1 MLIAEKN
8 IFNTNKSQLLLLEKG
23 NWSFSAESCLNV
35 ACENFSVIRNTLNTH
50 GSYTLSEY
58 LNYIKPKHQS
68 SCQSMGDL
76 FDVIKRYI
84 QPLLGESNAR
94 QAVNDIERSPVVL
107 TANHHG
113 VTYFAQDFQGSLLFS
128 LDKFAGQ
135 ESGTTV
141 PVFSCG
147 TVPLDNLTYPSGL
160 LFYRV
165 GDGDLEAVPRKLPV
179 FSNKVRR
186 QLVSNVQPFD
196 REMVLR
202 AHRSLAK
209 LLNDSAIGASLAEAA
224 RWLLLKSYCASTV
237 MNSQSYSQQA
247 VILNNTI
254 WKRLFSGR
262 VSVPELVCLELE
274 KISSELLVED
284 LTNTESLASF
294 IMFDATLCEN
304 VFEELNGKRACWQT
318 EKLLKRLHACLLNE
332 TKKPAAKGC
341 GTMLFWGLNDRG
353 RKVPLYLDTV
363 TGNSKKLRGV
373 DDRGNILEL
382 PFSPKSII
390 EGLNRNKLLPS
401 LFTSF
406 LVVSLAR
413 GVVCAGGYFQ
423 CEYLPAMQRGVVN
436 ALEKAG
442 GYDGVARHVSNV
454 TTDTY
459 LSGMIAAM
467 TRVNNDYLVPAGPI
481 EILAA
486 GGFKEDDIV
495 QLQSITVKD
504 AHVAALTETLQ
515 DLPLWTRQ
523 APNWKTHL
531 ALNIAPLLENKV
543 VIK

>member
-1 MLIAEKN
+1 MLIAEKKLDTDKN
-8 IFNTNKSQLLLLEKG
+8 QLLPFEKA
-23 NWSFSAESCLNV
+23 NWRFSAESCLNV
-35 ACENFSVIRNTLNTH
+35 ARENFSVLRNTLNKH
-50 GSYTLSEY
+50 GNNTLSEY

-68 SCQSMGDL
+68 SCQSIGDL
-76 FDVIKRYI
+76 LDVIKRYI
-84 QPLLGESNAR
+84 QPLLGESKAR
-94 QAVNDIERSPVVL
+94 QAADDIELSPVVL

-113 VTYFAQDFQGSLLFS
+113 VTYFAQDFQGSLIFS
-128 LDKFAGQ
+128 LNKITGQ

-165 GDGDLEAVPRKLPV
+165 GNGDLEAVPRKLPV
-179 FSNKVRR
+179 FSNKIRR

-196 REMVLR
+196 KEMLVR
-202 AHRSLAK
+202 ANKSLAK
-209 LLNDSAIGASLAEAA
+209 LLNDNAICASLAEAA
-224 RWLLLKSYCASTV
+224 QMLLLKDYCASTV
-237 MNSQSYSQQA
+237 MDLHSYSQQA
-247 VILNNTI
+247 VILNNAI
-254 WKRLFSGR
+254 WKKLFSGR
-262 VSVPELVCLELE
+262 VPVPELVCLELE
-274 KISSELLVED
+274 RISSELLVKD
-284 LTNTESLASF
+284 LANSESLASC

-332 TKKPAAKGC
+332 TKKPATKGC

-382 PFSPKSII
+382 SFSPKSIL

-442 GYDGVARHVSNV
+442 GYDSVARQVSDV

-467 TRVNNDYLVPAGPI
+467 TRVNKNYLVPAGPI
-481 EILAA
+481 EIMAA
-486 GGFKEDDIV
+486 GGFKEDDIM

-515 DLPLWTRQ
+515 DLPLWARQ
-523 APNWKTHL
+523 TPNWRTHL
-531 ALNIAPLLENKV
+531 ALNIARLLENKV